1 MKDLQDLKTRI
12 GKDVKALRSEKG
24 WSQEELANKAGKGI
38 TYICE
43 LEAGKENP
51 TIETI
56 WQIANALEVEVTVLF
71 YLK

>member
-1 MKDLQDLKTRI
+1 MKNLHDLKKET
-12 GKDVKALRSEKG
+12 GKKVKALRNEKG

-51 TIETI
+51 TIETL
-56 WQIANALEVEVTVLF
+56 WQIAHALGADVTVLIE
-71 YLK
+71 LR